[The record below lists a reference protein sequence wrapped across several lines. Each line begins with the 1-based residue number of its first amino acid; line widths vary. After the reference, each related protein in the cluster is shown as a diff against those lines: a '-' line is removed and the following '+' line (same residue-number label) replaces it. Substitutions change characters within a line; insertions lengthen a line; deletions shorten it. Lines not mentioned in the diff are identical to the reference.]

1 MQKEDLLKRIRLFAT
16 LTTVAFAVLI
26 VTLLIQFGF
35 ITYYRSEIK
44 QMQQE
49 NAQMREEIKV
59 IKLTT
64 LMAQV
69 KTISFKVTYAKDN
82 QRATERANSSWS
94 T

>member
-49 NAQMREEIKV
+49 NAQMREEIQE
-59 IKLTT
+59 IKDE
-64 LMAQV
+64 
-69 KTISFKVTYAKDN
+69 IDYANGAGKNDIV
-82 QRATERANSSWS
+82 
-94 T
+94 

>member
-49 NAQMREEIKV
+49 NAQMREEIQQ
-59 IKLTT
+59 IKDDIEY
-64 LMAQV
+64 V
-69 KTISFKVTYAKDN
+69 NGEYKDDL
-82 QRATERANSSWS
+82 
-94 T
+94 